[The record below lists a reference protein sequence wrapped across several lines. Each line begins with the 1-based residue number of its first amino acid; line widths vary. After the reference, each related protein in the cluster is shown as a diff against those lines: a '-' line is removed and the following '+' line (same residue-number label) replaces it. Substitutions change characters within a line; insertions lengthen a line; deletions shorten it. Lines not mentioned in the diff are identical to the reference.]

1 MNLAIDTGEAML
13 IKPYVT
19 FVLLAAAMCVA
30 GTVAAK
36 SDEPPLRIEREH
48 HRFTVNTDGSF
59 VETVETAIRVM
70 KETGVEI
77 AKDSSIGYSASIQK
91 AEIVSAYTL
100 KADGRRIEVP
110 AGNFQESTNR
120 GQNGDSPIYSDRT
133 TLTVVFPELA
143 VGDTTVL
150 SYRLIA
156 KEPMFP
162 GQFSVIDSFSPASY
176 YGEVVISVDAPES
189 LPLKSVAWQMKEVRN
204 RAEGGRRIVELQWKN
219 HEPVDPAALRDSI
232 FDVER
237 YPGYAFSTF
246 SSYAQISEAYGA
258 RAKAKASVTPRIA
271 RLADE
276 IVGDAQ
282 EPRESAKRLYEWV
295 SRQVSYA
302 GNCIGLGA
310 VVPRDLDVVLD
321 NKMGDC
327 KDHATLLQALLQ
339 AKGIDS
345 TQALVNAGKTYSLP
359 KIPVASM
366 VNHVINYIPAMDL
379 YLDSTA
385 AVVPFGSLPEGVAG
399 KRVLLVDGYR
409 DDTVTPVPQRANDWQ
424 RMKTSLRIAADGSVK
439 GTVDLELNGRL
450 AVSARDQFRA
460 LDPGTRDEMV
470 KNYFRASGLAATGTL
485 QFDDPKPMEEHFG
498 IQATFDVEHLIAVP
512 GGFTIAPWF
521 LSVAPISG
529 IVASQQPDPG
539 QPAGESACGG
549 MRSEEDYV
557 YEFAAPLR
565 IVAIPPDISLSQ
577 GPVSYTASHRRE
589 GNRIIV
595 KRLLDDRTPGPVC
608 SAEYNASYS
617 QLMHKAMSSLRAQIV
632 YLGADPASP

>member
-1 MNLAIDTGEAML
+1 MPTRPRVIS
-13 IKPYVT
+13 I
-19 FVLLAAAMCVA
+19 LLAAAAFAA
-30 GTVAAK
+30 GTAAAK

-48 HRFTVNTDGSF
+48 HRYTVGADGSF
-59 VETVETAIRVM
+59 VETIETAIKVM
-70 KETGVEI
+70 KEAGVEI
-77 AKDSSIGYSASIQK
+77 AKDSSIGYSTSIQK

-100 KADGRRIEVP
+100 KADGRKIDVP

-133 TLTVVFPELA
+133 TLTVVFPALA

-150 SYRLIA
+150 SYRLTA
-156 KEPMFP
+156 REPMFP
-162 GQFSVIDSFSPASY
+162 GQFSVIDSFNPARY
-176 YGEVVISVDAPES
+176 YGEVVVSVDAPEA
-189 LPLKSVAWQMKEVRN
+189 LPLAHVAWQMKEVGN
-204 RAEGGRRIVELQWKN
+204 RIEGGRRILELQWKN
-219 HEPVDPAALRDSI
+219 REPVDPETLRDST

-237 YPGYAFSTF
+237 YPGYALSTF
-246 SSYAQISEAYGA
+246 ASYAQISEAYGT
-258 RAKAKASVTPRIA
+258 RAKAKAAVTPRIA
-271 RLADE
+271 GLADE
-276 IVGDAQ
+276 IVGDAKDQ
-282 EPRESAKRLYEWV
+282 REVAKRLYEWV
-295 SRQVSYA
+295 SRQISYA

-321 NKMGDC
+321 NRMGDC
-327 KDHATLLQALLQ
+327 KDHATLLQALLK

-345 TQALVNAGKTYSLP
+345 TQALVNAGQTYTLP

-366 VNHVINYIPAMDL
+366 VNHVINYVPSMDL

-385 AVVPFGSLPEGVAG
+385 TVVPFGSLPESVAG

-409 DDTVTPVPQRANDWQ
+409 DDTVTPAPQRANDWQ

-450 AVSARDQFRA
+450 AVSAREQFRE

-470 KNYFRASGLAATGTL
+470 KNYFRSNGLAATGTL
-485 QFDDPKPMEEHFG
+485 RFDDPKPMEEHFG

-549 MRSEEDYV
+549 MRSEEEYV

-565 IVAIPPDISLSQ
+565 IVAIPPDTAISE
-577 GPVSYTASHRRE
+577 GPVSYTASHRRD
-589 GNRIIV
+589 GNRIVV

-608 SAEYNASYS
+608 SAEYNAGYS
-617 QLMHKAMSSLRAQIV
+617 QLMHKAMNSLRAQIV